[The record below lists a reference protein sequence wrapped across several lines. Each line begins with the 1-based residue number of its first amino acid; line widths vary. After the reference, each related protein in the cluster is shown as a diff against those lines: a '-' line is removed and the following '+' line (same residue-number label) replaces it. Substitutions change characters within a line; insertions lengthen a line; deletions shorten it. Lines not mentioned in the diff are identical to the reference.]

1 MGRTV
6 LITGANRGIGLEMC
20 RQLAARGDRVI
31 AACRTTSG
39 QLDSLGVRV
48 EEGVDVTSEDS
59 VGSLVRRIEG
69 QTIDV
74 LVNNAGLLTRESLE
88 SMDFA
93 AIRLQYEVNAIGP
106 LRVTHA
112 LLPNLGAGAKVGL
125 ITSRMG
131 SIADNSS
138 GSRYGYRMSKVALNM
153 AGVSLAQDLAER
165 GIAVAILHP
174 GFVRTDMTHHN
185 GLIDPPE
192 AASGIL
198 DRLDGLSMANTGT
211 FWHANGDILPW

>member
-39 QLDSLGVRV
+39 QLDSLEVRV

-59 VGSLVRRIEG
+59 VASLVRRLEG

-131 SIADNSS
+131 SI
-138 GSRYGYRMSKVALNM
+138 L
-153 AGVSLAQDLAER
+153 SL
-165 GIAVAILHP
+165 IHI
-174 GFVRTDMTHHN
+174 
-185 GLIDPPE
+185 
-192 AASGIL
+192 
-198 DRLDGLSMANTGT
+198 
-211 FWHANGDILPW
+211 